1 MNKLLTLVL
10 AASAAASFSVSA
22 PAFAAGG
29 FIDSALFS
37 GMSGGSV
44 FPANAGSGLSV
55 SSARLNDDG
64 STSIVYSKGGK
75 MYAEITG
82 FYVDGAAPNV
92 SSADPSFTGKD
103 GGSESVMKS
112 GTPSHELSVMFRKSG
127 FCHDLGDSP
136 AELTLVQKDGD
147 ALTCSIGGEDYVM
160 AFRDIRDS
168 KKTELGATAILLK
181 LEPEA
186 NGDEFFY
193 RLDQVSNV
201 SSVWFTRTFTP
212 EFSALAKDAREELTR
227 HAALDAAGGL
237 YLLASA
243 DSKRILNLLRNGSA
257 WDGAKRDGKVVRKAY
272 LSLVPDK
279 SEAGQDKFSVDGSA
293 LAYTIEGDIGG
304 ENLTDTEL
312 AGRIA
317 KDPICRGTVTDRAFT
332 PHFGRI
338 VSCSV
343 PFSGENA
350 YHYYIITLDQ
360 EARRFA
366 VVRST
371 GDMNP
376 NEVRGII
383 RDLTPRP
390 AAPQVNKPGA
400 AKKTAG
406 DDGSLTGIIGRVVLL
421 LILLGLIPGGLVVL
435 NQMRAKKGLD
445 KVSLSDLK
453 RLAGGGHGHTKLT
466 FNDLMNKNVSD
477 SVSSN
482 DDEPQ
487 ADEGIKLNAGAASG
501 KKKPDAP
508 EAGSLP
514 APDEAEEKDT
524 PAAQAPGAKESPQA
538 KLSGFG
544 EADIKKA
551 AAGKADAGTAPKA
564 AADGAVSAEAEAA
577 QLEKIKKAAAGKA
590 DAGTAPKAAADGA
603 VSAEAEA
610 AQLEK
615 IKKAATD
622 AQSAKAEE
630 KPAEQKKGAAGL
642 RYNEEEDYK
651 KKQSEKRKAREAEQ
665 GGKKEDAYTLK
676 FNAGSNYKDKLI
688 AEEEKAAKEKAA
700 KKAKEAAEAGPA
712 EKKPDA
718 YTMKFTPGAGYK
730 DKLIA
735 EEEKSAKGKAAP
747 AAPKSAPKIPG
758 IHMPGEG
765 AKAGAESP
773 KPSSKMSWDS
783 AAPSAPKSDPKIPG
797 IHMPEGGAKAGA
809 AAGAQKPSS
818 KMSWDSAAPAAPK
831 SAPNIPGI
839 RMPGQ
844 GSTSAGTSK
853 SAPNIP
859 GIHMPGQ
866 GGKSASAG
874 APKSAPNIPG
884 IRMPGQGS
892 TSAGT
897 SKSAPNIPGIHMPG
911 QGGKSASA
919 GAPKSAPNI
928 PGIRMPGQ
936 GSTSV
941 GTSKSAPNIPGIHM
955 PGQGGKSVGTS
966 KSAPNIPGIH
976 MPGAPAGKPAAPQ
989 AAPAAKPQ
997 AAKVSSAMSWDS
1009 VPAQKKPAAAPAP
1022 KAAPGIAGT
1031 DSFVDIMKE
1040 ICTVFS
1046 WNENG
1051 DISLPE
1057 ELADDADR
1065 IVDTCR
1071 GGSSDETIVSICRFI
1086 RVMLADFAEDD
1097 SPLVQKLVKA
1107 AGVPESFVSAVSE
1120 ADVVKATALGGPVRM
1135 FVSLCDGS
1143 GTDEEKTRQKTE
1155 LLGSF
1160 ILIALSHFASDPKFT
1175 SRDPLTE
1182 EEKKRA
1188 ASEAD
1193 TVRMLAYLGSSRA
1206 ETALKAAGIAL

>member
-538 KLSGFG
+538 KLSGSG
-544 EADIKKA
+544 EAD
-551 AAGKADAGTAPKA
+551 
-564 AADGAVSAEAEAA
+564 
-577 QLEKIKKAAAGKA
+577 IKKAAAGKA

-676 FNAGSNYKDKLI
+676 FNPGSNYKDKLI

-892 TSAGT
+892 TSA
-897 SKSAPNIPGIHMPG
+897 
-911 QGGKSASA
+911 
-919 GAPKSAPNI
+919 
-928 PGIRMPGQ
+928 
-936 GSTSV
+936 

>member
-406 DDGSLTGIIGRVVLL
+406 DDGSLTGIIGGVVLL
-421 LILLGLIPGGLVVL
+421 LILLGLIPGGLVLL

-487 ADEGIKLNAGAASG
+487 ADEGIKLNAGDASG

-538 KLSGFG
+538 KLSGSG
-544 EADIKKA
+544 EAD
-551 AAGKADAGTAPKA
+551 
-564 AADGAVSAEAEAA
+564 
-577 QLEKIKKAAAGKA
+577 
-590 DAGTAPKAAADGA
+590 
-603 VSAEAEA
+603 
-610 AQLEK
+610 

-651 KKQSEKRKAREAEQ
+651 KKLIAENEEYEKKQAEKRKAREAEQ

-1135 FVSLCDGS
+1135 FVSLCNGS

>member
-406 DDGSLTGIIGRVVLL
+406 DDGSLTGIIGGVVLL

-538 KLSGFG
+538 KLSGSG
-544 EADIKKA
+544 EAD
-551 AAGKADAGTAPKA
+551 
-564 AADGAVSAEAEAA
+564 
-577 QLEKIKKAAAGKA
+577 
-590 DAGTAPKAAADGA
+590 
-603 VSAEAEA
+603 
-610 AQLEK
+610 

-651 KKQSEKRKAREAEQ
+651 KKLIAENEEYEKKQAEKRKAREAEQ
-665 GGKKEDAYTLK
+665 GDKKEDAYTLK

-941 GTSKSAPNIPGIHM
+941 GTSKSAPNIPGIHI

>member
-538 KLSGFG
+538 KLSGSG

-577 QLEKIKKAAAGKA
+577 QLEKIKKAA
-590 DAGTAPKAAADGA
+590 
-603 VSAEAEA
+603 
-610 AQLEK
+610 
-615 IKKAATD
+615 TD
-622 AQSAKAEE
+622 AQTAKAEE

-651 KKQSEKRKAREAEQ
+651 KKLIAENEEYEKKQAEKRKAREAEQ

-747 AAPKSAPKIPG
+747 ATPKSAPKSAPKIPG

-892 TSAGT
+892 TSA
-897 SKSAPNIPGIHMPG
+897 
-911 QGGKSASA
+911 
-919 GAPKSAPNI
+919 
-928 PGIRMPGQ
+928 
-936 GSTSV
+936 
-941 GTSKSAPNIPGIHM
+941 
-955 PGQGGKSVGTS
+955 GTS

-1155 LLGSF
+1155 LLGGF

>member
-406 DDGSLTGIIGRVVLL
+406 DDGSLTGIIGGVVLL
-421 LILLGLIPGGLVVL
+421 LILLGLIPGGLVLL

-538 KLSGFG
+538 KLSGSG
-544 EADIKKA
+544 EAD
-551 AAGKADAGTAPKA
+551 
-564 AADGAVSAEAEAA
+564 
-577 QLEKIKKAAAGKA
+577 
-590 DAGTAPKAAADGA
+590 
-603 VSAEAEA
+603 
-610 AQLEK
+610 

-651 KKQSEKRKAREAEQ
+651 KKLIAENEEYEKKQAEKRKAREAEQ

-1135 FVSLCDGS
+1135 FVSLCNGS

>member
-160 AFRDIRDS
+160 VFRDIRDS

-538 KLSGFG
+538 KLSGSG
-544 EADIKKA
+544 EAD
-551 AAGKADAGTAPKA
+551 
-564 AADGAVSAEAEAA
+564 
-577 QLEKIKKAAAGKA
+577 IKKAAAGKA

-651 KKQSEKRKAREAEQ
+651 KKLIAENEEYEKKQAEKRKAREAEQ

-747 AAPKSAPKIPG
+747 AAPKSAPK
-758 IHMPGEG
+758 
-765 AKAGAESP
+765 
-773 KPSSKMSWDS
+773 
-783 AAPSAPKSDPKIPG
+783 
-797 IHMPEGGAKAGA
+797 
-809 AAGAQKPSS
+809 
-818 KMSWDSAAPAAPK
+818 
-831 SAPNIPGI
+831 
-839 RMPGQ
+839 
-844 GSTSAGTSK
+844 
-853 SAPNIP
+853 
-859 GIHMPGQ
+859 
-866 GGKSASAG
+866 
-874 APKSAPNIPG
+874 
-884 IRMPGQGS
+884 
-892 TSAGT
+892 
-897 SKSAPNIPGIHMPG
+897 
-911 QGGKSASA
+911 
-919 GAPKSAPNI
+919 
-928 PGIRMPGQ
+928 
-936 GSTSV
+936 
-941 GTSKSAPNIPGIHM
+941 
-955 PGQGGKSVGTS
+955 
-966 KSAPNIPGIH
+966 
-976 MPGAPAGKPAAPQ
+976 
-989 AAPAAKPQ
+989 
-997 AAKVSSAMSWDS
+997 
-1009 VPAQKKPAAAPAP
+1009 
-1022 KAAPGIAGT
+1022 
-1031 DSFVDIMKE
+1031 
-1040 ICTVFS
+1040 
-1046 WNENG
+1046 
-1051 DISLPE
+1051 
-1057 ELADDADR
+1057 
-1065 IVDTCR
+1065 
-1071 GGSSDETIVSICRFI
+1071 
-1086 RVMLADFAEDD
+1086 
-1097 SPLVQKLVKA
+1097 
-1107 AGVPESFVSAVSE
+1107 
-1120 ADVVKATALGGPVRM
+1120 
-1135 FVSLCDGS
+1135 
-1143 GTDEEKTRQKTE
+1143 
-1155 LLGSF
+1155 
-1160 ILIALSHFASDPKFT
+1160 
-1175 SRDPLTE
+1175 
-1182 EEKKRA
+1182 
-1188 ASEAD
+1188 
-1193 TVRMLAYLGSSRA
+1193 
-1206 ETALKAAGIAL
+1206 

>member
-538 KLSGFG
+538 KLSGSG

-577 QLEKIKKAAAGKA
+577 QLEKIKKAA
-590 DAGTAPKAAADGA
+590 
-603 VSAEAEA
+603 
-610 AQLEK
+610 
-615 IKKAATD
+615 TD
-622 AQSAKAEE
+622 AQTAKAEE

-651 KKQSEKRKAREAEQ
+651 KKLIAENEEYEKKQAEKRKAREAEQ

-747 AAPKSAPKIPG
+747 AAPNSAPKIPG

-892 TSAGT
+892 TSA
-897 SKSAPNIPGIHMPG
+897 
-911 QGGKSASA
+911 
-919 GAPKSAPNI
+919 
-928 PGIRMPGQ
+928 
-936 GSTSV
+936 

-1155 LLGSF
+1155 LLGGF

>member
-538 KLSGFG
+538 KLSGSG
-544 EADIKKA
+544 EAD
-551 AAGKADAGTAPKA
+551 
-564 AADGAVSAEAEAA
+564 
-577 QLEKIKKAAAGKA
+577 IKKAAAGKA

-651 KKQSEKRKAREAEQ
+651 KKLIAENEEYEKKQAEKRKAREAEQ

-747 AAPKSAPKIPG
+747 AAPNSAPKIPG

-783 AAPSAPKSDPKIPG
+783 AAPSAPKSAPKIPG

-818 KMSWDSAAPAAPK
+818 KMSWDSAAPA
-831 SAPNIPGI
+831 
-839 RMPGQ
+839 
-844 GSTSAGTSK
+844 
-853 SAPNIP
+853 
-859 GIHMPGQ
+859 
-866 GGKSASAG
+866 

-1155 LLGSF
+1155 LLGGF

>member
-538 KLSGFG
+538 KLSGSG
-544 EADIKKA
+544 EAD
-551 AAGKADAGTAPKA
+551 
-564 AADGAVSAEAEAA
+564 
-577 QLEKIKKAAAGKA
+577 IKKAAAGKA

-651 KKQSEKRKAREAEQ
+651 KKLIAENEEYEKKQAEKRKAREAEQ

-747 AAPKSAPKIPG
+747 AAPNSAPKIPG

-818 KMSWDSAAPAAPK
+818 KMSWDSAAPA
-831 SAPNIPGI
+831 
-839 RMPGQ
+839 
-844 GSTSAGTSK
+844 
-853 SAPNIP
+853 
-859 GIHMPGQ
+859 
-866 GGKSASAG
+866 

-1155 LLGSF
+1155 LLGGF

>member
-343 PFSGENA
+343 PFPGENA

-538 KLSGFG
+538 KLSGSG
-544 EADIKKA
+544 EAD
-551 AAGKADAGTAPKA
+551 
-564 AADGAVSAEAEAA
+564 
-577 QLEKIKKAAAGKA
+577 IKKAAAGKA

-651 KKQSEKRKAREAEQ
+651 KKLIAENEEYEKKQAEKRKAREAEQ

-676 FNAGSNYKDKLI
+676 STAGSNYKDKLI

-853 SAPNIP
+853 
-859 GIHMPGQ
+859 
-866 GGKSASAG
+866 
-874 APKSAPNIPG
+874 
-884 IRMPGQGS
+884 R
-892 TSAGT
+892 
-897 SKSAPNIPGIHMPG
+897 APNIPGIHMPG

>member
-406 DDGSLTGIIGRVVLL
+406 DDGSLTGIIGGVVLL

-538 KLSGFG
+538 KLSGSG
-544 EADIKKA
+544 EAD
-551 AAGKADAGTAPKA
+551 
-564 AADGAVSAEAEAA
+564 
-577 QLEKIKKAAAGKA
+577 IKKAAAGKA

-642 RYNEEEDYK
+642 RYNEEDDYK
-651 KKQSEKRKAREAEQ
+651 KKLIAENEEYEKKQAEKRKAREAEQ

-892 TSAGT
+892 TSA
-897 SKSAPNIPGIHMPG
+897 
-911 QGGKSASA
+911 
-919 GAPKSAPNI
+919 
-928 PGIRMPGQ
+928 
-936 GSTSV
+936 